1 MNEGI
6 YETLDR
12 INKIK
17 AKADR
22 LKELSKYNNDFPIKA
37 LLDMVFNPNIKFLLP
52 ETDPPFKPS
61 GEEEDLQNVLK
72 HDIRKMVYF
81 INTPQGQ
88 QLQPFKREQMFIEM
102 LEAVDPKDAKLL
114 NSVKNK
120 KLPFK
125 NITKDL
131 VAEAFPGIDNKW

>member
-6 YETLDR
+6 YEALDR

-17 AKADR
+17 AKGDR

-37 LLDMVFNPNIKFLLP
+37 VLDMVFNPNIKFLLP
-52 ETDPPFKPS
+52 ETDPPYRPS
-61 GEEEDLQNVLK
+61 GTEEDLQNVLK
-72 HDIRKMVYF
+72 HDIRKLVYF
-81 INTPQGQ
+81 INTPQGE
-88 QLQPFKREQMFIEM
+88 QLLPFKREQMFIEM
-102 LEAVDPKDAKLL
+102 LEAVDPQDAILL
-114 NSVKNK
+114 NAVKNK

-125 NITKDL
+125 NITKEL